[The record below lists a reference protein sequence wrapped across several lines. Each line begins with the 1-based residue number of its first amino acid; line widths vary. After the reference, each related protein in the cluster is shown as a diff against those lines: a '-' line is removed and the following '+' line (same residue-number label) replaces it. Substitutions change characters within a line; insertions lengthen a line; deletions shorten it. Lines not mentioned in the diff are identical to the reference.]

1 MESAREARR
10 RKILERGSDR
20 MAMITAA
27 QTRSDTPPTQQSD
40 QARHNEVGARD
51 HNSHSNLSRV
61 AREETAPSIKENI
74 NSRVATTKD
83 GIEEEQAE
91 RKANTPAASIN
102 PANQTEDKRMTG
114 TKTINP
120 WIFSP
125 AEIGQAVSDTEI
137 IRLIF
142 VVFFS
147 FLVIKGFIS
156 SKPMLLLLLTDLA
169 IVAGFLILNKGE
181 VQKHKKKKY
190 IMPADKLGMIIEVA
204 FLAQKVLGAIFMDSC
219 IYAVIVICGMGI

>member
-10 RKILERGSDR
+10 RKILERGTDR

-40 QARHNEVGARD
+40 QEKQHEVGARD
-51 HNSHSNLSRV
+51 QNSHSNLRGV
-61 AREETAPSIKENI
+61 AHEETAPSIKENI
-74 NSRVATTKD
+74 NSRVVTTKD
-83 GIEEEQAE
+83 GIEEQVE
-91 RKANTPAASIN
+91 RKTNTPATSIN
-102 PANQTEDKRMTG
+102 PPNQTEDKRMTG

-125 AEIGQAVSDTEI
+125 AEIGQAVSDTEV

-142 VVFFS
+142 VIFFS

-181 VQKHKKKKY
+181 VQHKKKKY
-190 IMPADKLGMIIEVA
+190 NMPADKLGMSIEVA